1 MKRGNGMRRRGLGRM
16 LGHHQAPP
24 VPPPPGYREI
34 QQEEQSRLFGRMAGA
49 RLVALPPIFGIGL
62 WLAWVEPAR
71 WRKLLVVALVSALS
85 AFFVAEWV
93 RWRRRGFTAGAVPRN
108 LSVAISGV
116 TLVAFATGGLASP
129 FLYVSVPLGV
139 VSGVFVPWPTNA
151 VLALVQ
157 IAAAWGFAAL
167 GAWGGVPDFNPAVF
181 GGGATTPVTSTWL
194 LMHATL
200 LTFVYAFATT
210 AGRAVRW
217 SFDRM
222 VQRTAAA
229 QQESLRAHAER
240 AEELT
245 ALSGEIAHELKN
257 PLASVKGLAGLL
269 AQHLPDGKAAERL
282 QVLRR
287 EVDRMQAVLDEFL
300 NFSRPL
306 VPLALGDTDVG
317 ALCREVA
324 ALHEGMARERSL
336 EIAIRAAEV
345 PARCDPRK
353 TKQVLINLVQ
363 NALDAAPAGSVVEI
377 EAERMPDG
385 GARVRILDRGRGIE
399 PALGPAVFSPG
410 VTTKPAGSGLG
421 LTIARALARQH
432 GGDVALAERPGGGT
446 SAEVF
451 LPGTAPPGSIE
462 PPSPSPSPS
471 PSPKKPGSGAG
482 SGSGSFTGSTQAG
495 AAVKRGRS

>member
-1 MKRGNGMRRRGLGRM
+1 MRGRRLGRI
-16 LGHHQAPP
+16 LGLDEALP
-24 VPPPPGYREI
+24 VPPPPGHREI
-34 QQEEQSRLFGRMAGA
+34 QQEELSRLFGRMAGA
-49 RLVALPPIFGIGL
+49 RLVALPPLLCVAI

-71 WRKLLVVALVSALS
+71 WRKLVVAAVVSLLS

-108 LSVAISGV
+108 LSVAIAGV
-116 TLVAFATGGLASP
+116 TTLAFATGGLSSP
-129 FLYVSVPLGV
+129 FLFLSVPLGV
-139 VSGVFVPWPTNA
+139 VSGIFVPWPTNG
-151 VLALVQ
+151 VLAVAQ
-157 IAAAWGFAAL
+157 IAAAWTFAAL
-167 GAWGGVPDFNPAVF
+167 GATGAVADFGPVVF
-181 GGGATTPVTSTWL
+181 GRGAPPAASPTWL
-194 LMHATL
+194 VVTATL
-200 LTFVYAFATT
+200 LSFVYVFAAA

-269 AQHLPDGKAAERL
+269 AQHVPDGKGAERL

-287 EVDRMQAVLDEFL
+287 EVDRMQGVLEEFL

-306 VPLALGDTDVG
+306 VPLALGDADVG

-324 ALHEGMARERSL
+324 ALHEGMARERAL
-336 EIAIRAAEV
+336 EVTVRAGDV
-345 PARCDPRK
+345 RARCDPRK

-363 NALDAAPAGSVVEI
+363 NALDAAPAGSAVEI
-377 EAERMPDG
+377 EAEGAPGG
-385 GARVRILDRGRGIE
+385 GARVRVLDRGRGVA
-399 PALGPAVFSPG
+399 PAVAGAVFSPG
-410 VTTKPAGSGLG
+410 VTTKAEGSGLG

-432 GGDVALAERPGGGT
+432 GGEVVLASRPGGGT
-446 SAEVF
+446 AAEVF
-451 LPGTAPPGSIE
+451 LPGAAAARG
-462 PPSPSPSPS
+462 
-471 PSPKKPGSGAG
+471 
-482 SGSGSFTGSTQAG
+482 G
-495 AAVKRGRS
+495 AA